1 MNWQCGMMRSL
12 ILAMILAAF
21 AALDGHTEPPEP
33 RSAVPARDL
42 PKEQIP
48 SGDATFV
55 QPNIR
60 LPDGRLGYA
69 HVGPEHMPWRISIS
83 KPKRPPKYASSR
95 KTRDVAIEAMRM
107 WETAIQP
114 LLPWFELEFVEDDP
128 SAPVQVEWKRKITG
142 PWAGFGRIEYRD
154 VDGKAWLG
162 GRMEISTTPSN
173 FSTLTIDQVRLLVAH
188 EFGHVLGLGHCLDC
202 DSAMNY
208 SWATRDLVFVTDL
221 DARTFK
227 ELAEIPIG
235 SPVR

>member
-1 MNWQCGMMRSL
+1 
-12 ILAMILAAF
+12 
-21 AALDGHTEPPEP
+21 
-33 RSAVPARDL
+33 
-42 PKEQIP
+42 
-48 SGDATFV
+48 
-55 QPNIR
+55 
-60 LPDGRLGYA
+60 
-69 HVGPEHMPWRISIS
+69 
-83 KPKRPPKYASSR
+83 
-95 KTRDVAIEAMRM
+95 M

-162 GRMEISTTPSN
+162 GTMEISTTPSN

-208 SWATRDLVFVTDL
+208 SWATRDRVFVTDL

-227 ELAEIPIG
+227 ELTEIPIG